1 MSMDKKDII
10 SRLQEL
16 YIYDLYG
23 FKTELKP
30 LAMIL
35 LLDETINCVATAIYE
50 GKRRLICVTDYRII
64 ILFTPVVGTGES
76 TIIKRK
82 AVVNFDANKRLFN
95 SNFKIETDDK
105 EYIFRNTQR
114 RIIDLFLW
122 AMDQPIKVY
131 ED

>member
-1 MSMDKKDII
+1 MDKKDII

-35 LLDETINCVATAIYE
+35 LLDEQINCVATAVFE
-50 GKRRLICVTDYRII
+50 GKRRLICVTDYRVII
-64 ILFTPVVGTGES
+64 IATPIVGSTET

-82 AVVNFDANKRLFN
+82 AITDYKANKKIYN
-95 SNFKIETDDK
+95 SNFTIATKGK
-105 EYIFRNTQR
+105 EYFFKNSQR

-122 AMDQPIKVY
+122 AMEQPIKEY

>member
-1 MSMDKKDII
+1 MDKKDII

-30 LAMIL
+30 LALIL
-35 LLDETINCVATAIYE
+35 LVDETINCVATAILD
-50 GKRRLICVTDYRII
+50 GKRRFVCITDYRII

-82 AVVNFDANKRLFN
+82 AVVDFEANKKILN
-95 SNFKIETDDK
+95 SSFKITTDEK

-122 AMDQPIKVY
+122 AMKQPIKEY
-131 ED
+131 EE

>member
-1 MSMDKKDII
+1 MDKKDII

-35 LLDETINCVATAIYE
+35 LLDEKINCVATAVFE
-50 GKRRLICVTDYRII
+50 GKRRLICVTDYRVII
-64 ILFTPVVGTGES
+64 IATPIVGSSET
-76 TIIKRK
+76 TVIKRK
-82 AVVNFDANKRLFN
+82 AITDYSANKKIYN
-95 SNFKIETDDK
+95 SNFSIVTKDK
-105 EYIFRNTQR
+105 EYFFKNTQR

-122 AMDQPIKVY
+122 SMEQPIKEY
-131 ED
+131 EG